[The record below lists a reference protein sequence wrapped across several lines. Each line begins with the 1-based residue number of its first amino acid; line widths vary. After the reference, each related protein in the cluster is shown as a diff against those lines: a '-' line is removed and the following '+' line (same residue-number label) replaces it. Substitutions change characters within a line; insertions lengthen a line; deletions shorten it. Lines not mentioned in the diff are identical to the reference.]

1 MPLLALVLTLSGWR
15 PCSPSPAP
23 AIPVV
28 APAVPST
35 LGDLMVAELRRH
47 ARLQGLKALARS
59 GLKADLLEAL
69 AT

>member
-1 MPLLALVLTLSGWR
+1 M
-15 PCSPSPAP
+15 
-23 AIPVV
+23 V

>member
-1 MPLLALVLTLSGWR
+1 MEALLPIT
-15 PCSPSPAP
+15 CSCH
-23 AIPVV
+23 PVV

-35 LGDLMVAELRRH
+35 LGDLMVAELRRL